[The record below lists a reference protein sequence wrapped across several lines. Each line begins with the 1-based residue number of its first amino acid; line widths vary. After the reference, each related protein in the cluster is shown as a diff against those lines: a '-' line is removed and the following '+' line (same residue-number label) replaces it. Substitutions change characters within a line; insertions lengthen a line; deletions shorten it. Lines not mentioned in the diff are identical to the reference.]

1 MFFIPWRVDLNM
13 GSDQKVVPIRGRRET
28 HNNKNMDPRTLTAD
42 CWNRF
47 HDLIQEI
54 PDPGLREEAL
64 DFWRKKLPSIVSLS

>member
-1 MFFIPWRVDLNM
+1 MT
-13 GSDQKVVPIRGRRET
+13 SDTKVVPFKARRENQ
-28 HNNKNMDPRTLTAD
+28 NNKNIDPRILTAD

-64 DFWRKKLPSIVSLS
+64 EFWRKKLPSIVSLS